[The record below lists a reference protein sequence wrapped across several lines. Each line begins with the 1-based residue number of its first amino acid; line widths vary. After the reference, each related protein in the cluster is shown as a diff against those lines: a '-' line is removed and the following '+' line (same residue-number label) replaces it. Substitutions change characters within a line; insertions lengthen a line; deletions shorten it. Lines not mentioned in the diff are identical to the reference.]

1 VGGNIILKCVLVKYG
16 CVDWLQVVQ
25 SSVPSQVVLKAI
37 MKRRYRKSRSGRT
50 DVHDL
55 PILRSGFIQ
64 TTHSNEVLSFVCVC
78 TSRTPCFCRFFILNV
93 PPPPFLQRSI
103 DQ

>member
-37 MKRRYRKSRSGRT
+37 MKPRYHKSRSGQT
-50 DVHDL
+50 GVHYL
-55 PILRSGFIQ
+55 PILRSLYWFY
-64 TTHSNEVLSFVCVC
+64 SNNS
-78 TSRTPCFCRFFILNV
+78 
-93 PPPPFLQRSI
+93 Q
-103 DQ
+103 